1 MAAGDNITLNENV
14 NISGD
19 LRVTGTLSAL
29 PTASLDQ
36 THLTS
41 TTAIP
46 RTKLAQDN
54 VQGFSIPLHSWRTWD
69 APTTSLPSAAANDDL
84 GLVYGTF
91 GTAHDLIQTGDCK
104 NTTTT
109 RHARAMATLPYN
121 YQAAETVMI
130 RAYAGMETTVASSST
145 TIDFDVRE
153 CTGHGGYS
161 SDICTTSPTSINSL
175 TYGNKDFVI
184 TATDLVAGDLLD
196 IKMTMIVT
204 DSGTGTA
211 VIGSVGKLFLL
222 VDLRG

>member
-84 GLVYGTF
+84 VWF
-91 GTAHDLIQTGDCK
+91 M
-104 NTTTT
+104 
-109 RHARAMATLPYN
+109 ARLELRMILYRRAIARIRQQRDTLEQWRPCR
-121 YQAAETVMI
+121 I
-130 RAYAGMETTVASSST
+130 
-145 TIDFDVRE
+145 
-153 CTGHGGYS
+153 
-161 SDICTTSPTSINSL
+161 
-175 TYGNKDFVI
+175 I
-184 TATDLVAGDLLD
+184 T
-196 IKMTMIVT
+196 
-204 DSGTGTA
+204 
-211 VIGSVGKLFLL
+211 KLRKPL
-222 VDLRG
+222 